1 MYIIKNA
8 LKSISR
14 SKGRNFLIG
23 IIVFVIATSSCIGLS
38 IRQAS
43 ENAKAN
49 TLEGMNITAKI
60 SFDRQSM
67 MNDMMEKPED
77 GKQPEFDRDNF
88 KDMMGNQSSLTLD
101 EYETYSQSEYV
112 KDFYYTLTA
121 SFNGNENL
129 DPVSTESESNS
140 SMGGF
145 GNFPG
150 NMGGF
155 GGMDFGQMNR
165 ISSDFTLIGYSSDD
179 AMKDFVNGNTTITNG
194 TVFEENTS
202 NLDCI
207 ISDELATYNNL
218 EVNDSI
224 TFTNPN
230 QEDESYT
237 LTIVGTYTSNSSSEN
252 FLSNMGM
259 ASSDP
264 ANQIYLSY
272 SALNSILE
280 ASKENEVIETD
291 DYTGREVS
299 SMINGTLEATYVFE
313 DVSAY
318 EAFSEEVYE
327 LGLDES
333 YIVSSNDITSFE
345 NSLVPLE
352 TLSTMATGFLI
363 VILIIGAIILIVLNI
378 FKIRER
384 KYEIG
389 VLCAIGMKKWKV
401 ASQFL
406 VEIFAVTMLAVTLG
420 IGVGAV
426 SSVPVTNA
434 MLENQATS
442 QSLQFE
448 QIEQNFGRP
457 GGMQMPGNMP
467 GNMSG
472 NMQLP
477 DNMFNDFGSFM
488 EGTSTYVTEIENAMN
503 FTVVLQMFGIALL
516 LTLVSGTVSVLFVMR
531 YEPLKILANRD

>member
-43 ENAKAN
+43 ENAKSN
-49 TLEGMNITAKI
+49 TLEGMSITANI

-67 MNDMMEKPED
+67 MNDMMQKPEN
-77 GKQPEFDRDNF
+77 GENPEFDRDNF
-88 KDMMGNQSSLTLD
+88 KDLMGKQSSLTLE
-101 EYETYSQSEYV
+101 EYKTYAESKYV

-121 SFNGNENL
+121 SFNGSDDFEPVTSEN
-129 DPVSTESESNS
+129 DNS
-140 SMGGF
+140 SMGGS

-150 NMGGF
+150 NKGGF

-165 ISSDFTLIGYSSDD
+165 VSSDFTLVGYSSDES
-179 AMKDFVNGNTTITNG
+179 MKDFVNGNNTIESGN
-194 TVFEENTS
+194 VFDENTS
-202 NLDCI
+202 NFDCI
-207 ISDELATYNNL
+207 ISSELATYNNL
-218 EVNDSI
+218 KENDKIIIS
-224 TFTNPN
+224 NPN
-230 QEDESYT
+230 QEEETYA
-237 LTIVGTYTSNSSSEN
+237 LTIVGTYSSNLSSEN

-272 SALNSILE
+272 NALSTILE
-280 ASKENEVIETD
+280 SSKENEVIEKDET
-291 DYTGREVS
+291 TGREVS
-299 SMINGTLEATYVFE
+299 SIINGTLDATYVFE
-313 DVSAY
+313 DVESY
-318 EAFSEEVYE
+318 EAFSKDVYE

-333 YIVSSNDITSFE
+333 YVVSSSDISSFE

-352 TLSTMATGFLI
+352 TLSAMAGSFLV

-378 FKIRER
+378 FNIRER

-401 ASQFL
+401 ACQFL
-406 VEIFAVTMLAVTLG
+406 VEIFAVTMLAVILG
-420 IGVGAV
+420 IGTGSI

-434 MLENQATS
+434 LLENQVTS
-442 QSLQFE
+442 QANQMN

-457 GGMQMPGNMP
+457 GDIQTPGNKPGNKPGNMFE
-467 GNMSG
+467 NF
-472 NMQLP
+472 
-477 DNMFNDFGSFM
+477 DSFM
-488 EGTSTYVTEIENAMN
+488 EGTNTYVTEIENSMN
-503 FTVVLQMFGIALL
+503 FTVVLQMFGISLL
-516 LTLVSGTVSVLFVMR
+516 LTLVSGAVSVLFVMR
-531 YEPLKILANRD
+531 FEPLKILANRD

>member
-43 ENAKAN
+43 ENAKTN
-49 TLEGMNITAKI
+49 QLEDMSITASI

-67 MNDMMEKPED
+67 MNGMMEKPEND
-77 GKQPEFDRDNF
+77 ETPEFDRDSF
-88 KDMMGNQSSLTLD
+88 QDLMKDQSSLTLE
-101 EYETYSQSEYV
+101 EYEAYTQSEYV

-121 SFNGNENL
+121 SFNGSE
-129 DPVSTESESNS
+129 DFEPVTTESSNTNS

-165 ISSDFTLIGYSSDD
+165 VSSYFTLVGYSSDE
-179 AMKDFVNGNTTITNG
+179 AMKDFVSGNTSVTNG
-194 TVFEENTS
+194 TVFEEYTS

-207 ISDELATYNNL
+207 ISDELATYNSL
-218 EVNDSI
+218 EVNDTIMIS
-224 TFTNPN
+224 NPN
-230 QEDESYT
+230 QEEETYT

-272 SALNSILE
+272 NALNTILE
-280 ASKENEVIETD
+280 SSKENEVIETD
-291 DYTGREVS
+291 DNTGREVS
-299 SMINGTLEATYVFE
+299 SIINGTLDATYVLE
-313 DVSAY
+313 DVEAY

-333 YIVSSNDITSFE
+333 YVVSSSDISSFE

-352 TLSTMATGFLI
+352 TLSTMAGGFLI

-378 FKIRER
+378 FNIRER

-401 ASQFL
+401 ACQFL
-406 VEIFAVTMLAVTLG
+406 IEIFAVTMLAVTLG
-420 IGVGAV
+420 FGVGAI

-434 MLENQATS
+434 LLENQVTS
-442 QSLQFE
+442 QSNQMT

-467 GNMSG
+467 GNMQ
-472 NMQLP
+472 MP
-477 DNMFNDFGSFM
+477 DNMFENFDSFV
-488 EGTSTYVTEIENAMN
+488 EGTNTYVTEIENAMN

-516 LTLVSGTVSVLFVMR
+516 LTLVSGAVSVLFVMR